1 MQRLLAATAALVLT
15 PALAFASEINLNTA
29 DAAAL
34 DRLEGVGPVKA
45 EAIVEY
51 REANGPFGRVQD
63 LTEVS
68 GIGAATVE
76 ANRDRITV
84 GE

>member
-51 REANGPFGRVQD
+51 REANGPFGRVHD